1 MSRPKNTS
9 NQKHCLKCDTIKSK
23 SEFYIHKKNGLS
35 AYCKTCSKK
44 QVKEYRENNPEKIKS
59 LREKYK
65 KIRIEIRK
73 PAERKY
79 HLKTKYG
86 ITELEYK
93 EMYDKQNGNCALC
106 NKNVEYKKLHVDHC
120 HKSGRIRGLLCS
132 NCNLALG
139 NFKDNIE
146 VLKKAIDYLK

>member
-1 MSRPKNTS
+1 MARPKNTS
-9 NQKHCLKCDTIKSK
+9 NQKHCLKCDTIKNK
-23 SEFYIHKKNGLS
+23 AEFYIHKKNGLS

-44 QVKEYRENNPEKIKS
+44 QVKEYRENNPEKIKE
-59 LREKYK
+59 LKEKYK
-65 KIRIEIRK
+65 ETRKEIRK
-73 PAERKY
+73 PSERKY

-86 ITELEYK
+86 ITDLEYK
-93 EMYDKQNGNCALC
+93 EMYDKQNGNCLLC
-106 NKNVEYKKLHVDHC
+106 NKNVEYKKLHIDHC

-146 VLKKAIDYLK
+146 VLKKAIEYLK